1 MLGIVGLIFGACCIG
16 SAISC
21 ASDDAHAKRTSSFK
35 DYNGNNVCFDRL
47 GRKIVNGERTYQD
60 VKYDQ
65 YGNRHNYT
73 VGCSSNHVYGDEFD
87 QQLARERKWDEIDK
101 QQSIEHGKLAYLKY
115 FPEKRKRQTCEIST
129 GKYIS
134 CLYHECYADEYRKFY
149 SFDDNLRTS
158 APGDYGVVITKEEY
172 QKLKIVGGTEANM
185 PAWDVVHK
193 LQDIGMAK
201 QKERESVRR

>member
-21 ASDDAHAKRTSSFK
+21 ASDNAHAKRTSSFQ
-35 DYNGNNVCFDRL
+35 DYDGNNVCFDRL

-60 VKYDQ
+60 VKYDE

-101 QQSIEHGKLAYLKY
+101 QQSIEHGKLAYAKY

-129 GKYIS
+129 GKFIS
-134 CLYHECYADEYRKFY
+134 CLYECYGEYRKFY
-149 SFDDNLRTS
+149 TFDSRLNSS
-158 APGDYGVVITKEEY
+158 APGDYGVIITKEEY
-172 QKLKIVGGTEANM
+172 NKLNILGKTHAIM
-185 PAWDVVHK
+185 PDSKVARD
-193 LQDIGMAK
+193 LINRGMARQEAE
-201 QKERESVRR
+201 QKASVRR

>member
-1 MLGIVGLIFGACCIG
+1 MLGIMGLIFGACCIG

-21 ASDDAHAKRTSSFK
+21 ASDNAHAKRTSSFQ

-87 QQLARERKWDEIDK
+87 QQLAREREWDEKDK
-101 QQSIEHGKLAYLKY
+101 QQSIRLGKLAYAKY

-134 CLYHECYADEYRKFY
+134 CLYEGYGGCRKFY
-149 SFDDNLRTS
+149 SFNDNLTSS
-158 APGDYGVVITKEEY
+158 APGDFGVEISKEEY
-172 QKLKIVGGTEANM
+172 KKLNIVGGTHSCLPDHN
-185 PAWDVVHK
+185 VVMK
-193 LQDIGMAK
+193 LMKMAEE
-201 QKERESVRR
+201 KEKVERGSSVRR